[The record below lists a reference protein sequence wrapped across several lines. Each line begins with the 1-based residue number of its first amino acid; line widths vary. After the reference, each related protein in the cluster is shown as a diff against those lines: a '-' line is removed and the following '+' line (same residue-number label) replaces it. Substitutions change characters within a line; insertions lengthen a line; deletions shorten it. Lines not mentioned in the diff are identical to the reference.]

1 MARVTIVHP
10 KSILLFRTL
19 SKVFSCFALICVS
32 ACAQSYVRPL
42 ARTAETHLP
51 LPSRIVVHNF
61 AIDASDV
68 NEYQGILRQQPSIRN
83 PIERQRL
90 LADKA
95 ANVLAGQLVHG
106 LRQFGFTVE
115 WLNRSTSPSDGD
127 LTIDG
132 RFLSV
137 DEGSPLRRFI
147 IGFGSGASKMA
158 SQVQVFHGSRRQRIL
173 EFVTQ
178 IDSGK
183 MPGTVATAPVGAAAP
198 VAVSVGMA
206 AGSAVS
212 AGLQADMS
220 TVALMAAA
228 SADQA
233 MRYLSE
239 FFARQGWIDAAK
251 IKKARIG
258 Q

>member
-1 MARVTIVHP
+1 MARVTSAEP
-10 KSILLFRTL
+10 KSSLLFRTV
-19 SKVFSCFALICVS
+19 SKAFSCFALIYLG

-51 LPSRIVVHNF
+51 PPTRIVVYNF
-61 AIDASDV
+61 AIDANDV

-95 ANVLAGQLVHG
+95 ANILAGQLVHG
-106 LRQFGFTVE
+106 LRQLGFKVE
-115 WLNRSTSPSDGD
+115 LLGRSTAPSDGD

-158 SQVQVFHGSRRQRIL
+158 SQVQVFYGSRRQRIL

-178 IDSGK
+178 VDSGK
-183 MPGTVATAPVGAAAP
+183 MPGTFATAPVGAAAP

-212 AGLQADMS
+212 AGMQADMS
-220 TVALMAAA
+220 TVSLMAAA

-233 MRYLSE
+233 LRYLSE

>member
-1 MARVTIVHP
+1 MARVTIPQP
-10 KSILLFRTL
+10 KFNLLFRTL
-19 SKVFSCFALICVS
+19 SKAFSCFALICVS

-51 LPSRIVVHNF
+51 LPTRVIVYNF
-61 AIDASDV
+61 VIDASDV
-68 NEYQGILRQQPSIRN
+68 NEYQGIMRQQPSIRN
-83 PIERQRL
+83 PLERQRIV
-90 LADKA
+90 ADKA

-106 LRQFGFTVE
+106 LRQLGLTVQ
-115 WLNRSTSPSDGD
+115 WLDRSTVPGDGD
-127 LTIDG
+127 LIIEG
-132 RFLSV
+132 RFLGV
-137 DEGSPLRRFI
+137 DEGSPLRRVI
-147 IGFGSGASKMA
+147 IGVGSGASKMA

-173 EFVTQ
+173 EFITQ
-178 IDSGK
+178 VDSGK

-206 AGSAVS
+206 AGGVVS
-212 AGLQADMS
+212 SGLQADVS
-220 TVALMAAA
+220 TVSLMAAA

-233 MRYLSE
+233 LRYLSE
-239 FFARQGWIDAAK
+239 FFARQGWIEAAK